1 MTENW
6 SCRKCGKKLAL
17 KKVVFEYLGSNFT
30 YDLPCCPGCGE
41 VFISS
46 ELAEGKISEV
56 ELMLEDK

>member
-1 MTENW
+1 MEENLV
-6 SCRKCGKKLAL
+6 CRRCDRKLTL
-17 KKVVFEYLGSNFT
+17 KKVVFEYLGNNFT

-46 ELAEGKISEV
+46 ALAEGKISEV